1 MKEITLQFNWMVTED
16 FSEERTFILRLDG
29 YKEARHVKSQGK
41 DSQDLKG
48 KVKLDKLDLKGKG
61 KSGDDLN
68 YVY

>member
-1 MKEITLQFNWMVTED
+1 MKEITLHFNWMVTED

>member
-1 MKEITLQFNWMVTED
+1 M
-16 FSEERTFILRLDG
+16 
-29 YKEARHVKSQGK
+29 K

>member
-1 MKEITLQFNWMVTED
+1 MVTED

-48 KVKLDKLDLKGKG
+48 KVKLDKLDLKGKQP
-61 KSGDDLN
+61 
-68 YVY
+68 